1 MSGLRER
8 VVPVVSVLGRAVKVR
23 RSRYRGWK
31 PICGFEGSIPSR
43 LTTFPS
49 HPANNLRTR
58 IVGTLTGIEPWS
70 KLGRTAAPLRADVAA
85 IACRSRCSQED
96 IWQQHPPNGRRVPA
110 VPPRRVGPGEMGGR

>member
-8 VVPVVSVLGRAVKVR
+8 VVPVVSVPGRRLKSAAADIV
-23 RSRYRGWK
+23 GK

-58 IVGTLTGIEPWS
+58 IVRTLTGIEPWS
-70 KLGRTAAPLRADVAA
+70 KLGRTAAPVTG
-85 IACRSRCSQED
+85 
-96 IWQQHPPNGRRVPA
+96 GRRRDRLPL
-110 VPPRRVGPGEMGGR
+110 PMLLGRYLAAASSEWEAAASRAAASCGTW

>member
-1 MSGLRER
+1 MSRLRER

-58 IVGTLTGIEPWS
+58 IVRTLTGIEPWS
-70 KLGRTAAPLRADVAA
+70 KLGRTAAPVTG
-85 IACRSRCSQED
+85 
-96 IWQQHPPNGRRVPA
+96 GRRRDRLPL
-110 VPPRRVGPGEMGGR
+110 PMLSGRYLAAASSEWEAAASRAAASCGTW